1 MADILKV
8 AKRDYLE
15 NVRRKSF
22 LYVVFGLPLLMAVI
36 FGIQASFGSQMSSLQ
51 FTTPVG
57 FVDES
62 GLGFQGNGNMTI
74 GYATLGDAKAAL
86 LSQKVGSV
94 LLIGPDYLS
103 NGTLTVLVREGDL
116 TRTLNDKAMQ
126 SFLVSGLVKGLP
138 PQVKARIESPPSL
151 QTMELDASGNPVKR
165 NFMQSLVAT
174 GIGLLLLLTIFM
186 SSSFLMQ
193 SVVEEK
199 ENRVMEILLSSISA
213 RDLMAG
219 KIIGNCALSL
229 TQISV
234 WLIFSVVAIGYFGGP
249 IMALVGAINPLDII
263 SPGLLTVYLLY
274 FIGGFLLYSSL
285 LACIGSISTSMR
297 ESSQISA
304 IVVLPAAAPLWF
316 ITVFM
321 VEPNGQIAQALSL
334 FPFSAPLSMIM
345 RMGMTSVPVA
355 EIAASLLLLFA
366 TVAASVWVSAKLFR
380 ATILMYGQRPGIARM
395 ISILREA

>member
-1 MADILKV
+1 MADIFKV

-15 NVRRKSF
+15 NVKRKSF
-22 LYVVFGLPLLMAVI
+22 LYVVFGLPLLMGVI
-36 FGIQASFGSQMSSLQ
+36 FAIQASFGSQMTSLQ

-74 GYATLGDAKAAL
+74 EYATVDDAKAAL

-94 LLIGPDYLS
+94 LVVGPDYLA

-116 TRTLNDKAMQ
+116 TRTLNDNAMQ
-126 SFLVSGLVKGLP
+126 SFLISGLVKGLP
-138 PQVKARIESPPSL
+138 PQVQARIESPPSVR
-151 QTMELDASGNPVKR
+151 TVELDASGKPVKS

-199 ENRVMEILLSSISA
+199 ESRVMEVLLSSISA
-213 RDLMAG
+213 KDLMAG
-219 KIIGNCALSL
+219 KIIGNGALSL
-229 TQISV
+229 TQLIV
-234 WLIFSVVAIGYFGGP
+234 WLILSSVAIAYFGGP
-249 IMALVGAINPLDII
+249 IMALVGAINPLEII
-263 SPGLLTVYLLY
+263 SPGLLAVYLLY

-321 VEPNGQIAQALSL
+321 VEPNGQIAQILSM

-345 RMGMTSVPVA
+345 RMGMTSVPMA

-366 TVAASVWVSAKLFR
+366 TVAVSVWVSAKLFR
-380 ATILMYGQRPGIARM
+380 ATILMYGQRPGITRM